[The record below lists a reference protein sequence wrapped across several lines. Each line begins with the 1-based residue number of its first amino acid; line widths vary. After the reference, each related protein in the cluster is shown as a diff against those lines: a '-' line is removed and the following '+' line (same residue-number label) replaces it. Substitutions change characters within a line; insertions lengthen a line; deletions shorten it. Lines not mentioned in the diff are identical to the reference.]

1 MMTRRRFAGYG
12 AFFAGAAMLGLN
24 RFALAAEGEF
34 PFSLSDEEWKAR
46 LTEAQY
52 YVLRDHGTEFA
63 FSSPLD
69 KLYEPGIYH
78 CAGCDHP
85 LYSSEVKYDSRTGW
99 PSFWESLPGAIGTS
113 VDSSFLMVRI
123 ECHCANCGGHLGHIF
138 DDGPQPTGKRHCING
153 VALEFKPA

>member
-12 AFFAGAAMLGLN
+12 ALFAGAAMLGLN